1 MSSRII
7 PLTALS
13 VVLVAIFWAVVATAQ
28 QPNYQ
33 PVGQPVGQPG
43 LQPITQPVGQ
53 PQYDQGQY
61 AQPGQLPAGQ
71 LQPASQQQPLA
82 QPQPQGGQPLAG
94 PAGAAPGQEPA
105 PQPPATAPFTL
116 TPQQAAELDQVLNDW
131 QRKSGEVKTLEATF
145 TRWDYDPVFG
155 DPTKPKRAVN
165 GKLRYSA
172 PDKGYYELEDG
183 SEKWICTG
191 EAVFEFLPKL
201 KEMREHPL
209 PPEMRGKAIADG
221 PMPFVFG
228 VEAAKMKARYWIRIV
243 TPQTELGKQVWLEVY
258 PRHANDA
265 ANFQKVE
272 VILTFAFDGTQVT
285 KLEPHA
291 LNLHK
296 PNGQQR
302 DVYLFTSLKINDTIT
317 QIRDNLGWFVRPV
330 APLGWSHKV
339 MDTQTAPASPQ
350 PAGPPQPGVVQP
362 GTAGQPQPF
371 GNPTTNAQPGID
383 VGQNPTGI
391 SR

>member
-33 PVGQPVGQPG
+33 PAGQPVGQPG
-43 LQPITQPVGQ
+43 LQPITQPAAQPVGQ

-61 AQPGQLPAGQ
+61 AQPGQPQPGQQPASQ
-71 LQPASQQQPLA
+71 LQPISQQQPLA
-82 QPQPQGGQPLAG
+82 GP

-105 PQPPATAPFTL
+105 PQPLANAPFVL

-145 TRWDYDPVFG
+145 TRWDYDPVFH
-155 DPTKPKRAVN
+155 DPTKPKKVVT
-165 GKLRYSA
+165 GKLKYAA
-172 PDKGYYELEDG
+172 PDKGLYELDDG

-191 EAVFEFLPKL
+191 DAIFEFKTDLR
-201 KEMREHPL
+201 EMREHPL
-209 PPEMRGKAIADG
+209 PPAMRGKAIADG

-243 TPQTELGKQVWLEVY
+243 TPQSELGKQVWLEVY

-265 ANFQKVE
+265 ANFQKIE
-272 VILTFAFDGTQVT
+272 VILTFAFDGQQVT

-291 LNLHK
+291 LNMYK

-302 DVYLFTSLKINDTIT
+302 DVYLFTSLSVNSRIA
-317 QIRDNLGWFVRPV
+317 QIVDFLGGFVRPK
-330 APLGWSHKV
+330 APLGWAHKV
-339 MDTQTAPASPQ
+339 MDTPDAPEGRQ

-391 SR
+391 AR

>member
-13 VVLVAIFWAVVATAQ
+13 LVLVVIFWAVVATAQ
-28 QPNYQ
+28 QP
-33 PVGQPVGQPG
+33 G
-43 LQPITQPVGQ
+43 LQPATQPVGQ
-53 PQYDQGQY
+53 PQYNPEQY
-61 AQPGQLPAGQ
+61 AQPGQLQPAGQQQPLGQ
-71 LQPASQQQPLA
+71 LQPV
-82 QPQPQGGQPLAG
+82 AG
-94 PAGAAPGQEPA
+94 PAAGQEPA
-105 PQPPATAPFTL
+105 PQPPATAPFVL

-155 DPTKPKRAVN
+155 DPTQPKRAVN
-165 GKLRYSA
+165 GKLRYAA
-172 PDKGYYELEDG
+172 PDKGYYELDDG

-191 EAVFEFLPKL
+191 DAIFEFMKDL

-221 PMPFVFG
+221 PMPFVLG

-302 DVYLFTSLKINDTIT
+302 DVYLFTSLIVNSRLA
-317 QIRDNLGWFVRPV
+317 QLGDFLGLFVRPS

-339 MDTQTAPASPQ
+339 MDTQTAPAGPQ
-350 PAGPPQPGVVQP
+350 PAGAGQP
-362 GTAGQPQPF
+362 GTAGRPQPF
-371 GNPTTNAQPGID
+371 GNPTTDAQPGTD

-391 SR
+391 VR